1 MDKYE
6 QDGAW
11 DGLKGYITNTKL
23 SDEQLLAHYGQLWQI
38 EKAFRMSKTDLR
50 IRPIYHRLESRIRAH
65 ICIVFTAY
73 TIYKTLETALMKEQ
87 STLSLEKAAEATQ
100 TMYQVVLELPSSKR
114 VQKIL
119 LGMDE
124 EQRELLTIC
133 EKHFRVTQR

>member
-11 DGLKGYITNTKL
+11 DGLKGYITNTML

-38 EKAFRMSKTDLR
+38 EKAFRVSKTDLR

>member
-1 MDKYE
+1 M
-6 QDGAW
+6 
-11 DGLKGYITNTKL
+11 
-23 SDEQLLAHYGQLWQI
+23 
-38 EKAFRMSKTDLR
+38 
-50 IRPIYHRLESRIRAH
+50 
-65 ICIVFTAY
+65 FTAY

-119 LGMDE
+119 LGMNE
-124 EQRELLTIC
+124 EQRELLTVC

>member
-38 EKAFRMSKTDLR
+38 EKAFRVSKTDLR

>member
-1 MDKYE
+1 
-6 QDGAW
+6 
-11 DGLKGYITNTKL
+11 
-23 SDEQLLAHYGQLWQI
+23 
-38 EKAFRMSKTDLR
+38 
-50 IRPIYHRLESRIRAH
+50 
-65 ICIVFTAY
+65 
-73 TIYKTLETALMKEQ
+73 MKEQ

-133 EKHFRVTQR
+133 EKDFRVTQR